1 MNYAQQEEAI
11 LRMRGMLEDE
21 TAQRKA
27 DHQRMIA
34 DENKRMAR
42 EKRARE
48 QAQRED
54 EERTNQAETT
64 LTVHPEELQMDG
76 TIRRNMFAD

>member
-1 MNYAQQEEAI
+1 
-11 LRMRGMLEDE
+11 MRGMLEDE
-21 TAQRKA
+21 TNQRKA
-27 DHQRMIA
+27 DHAKMIQE
-34 DENKRMAR
+34 ENKRMAR

-48 QAQRED
+48 QAAREA
-54 EERTNQAETT
+54 EEAANQAETK

>member
-27 DHQRMIA
+27 DYQRMIA

-54 EERTNQAETT
+54 EERINQAETT